1 MAAFLDLSSSNL
13 VGALLEDFG
22 AATPASLDNDTDI
35 ATISLT
41 ASMEYEVKFV
51 TGSSFHDTIW
61 RLEVT
66 NDAVVTDLQLSNTGP
81 GGNNFSHNPIGL
93 LITAGATGTQEI
105 KLIARQ
111 QRGAL
116 TDARG
121 GFCLLERL

>member
-13 VGALLEDFG
+13 VGDLLESFG
-22 AATPASLDNDTDI
+22 EGTPGSLDDDTEI
-35 ATISLT
+35 ASISLT
-41 ASMEYEVKFV
+41 ASMEYEIKFV

-66 NDAVVTDLQLSNTGP
+66 NDATVTDLQLSNTGP
-81 GGNNFSHNPIGL
+81 GNTNFSHNPVGL
-93 LITAGATGTQEI
+93 LITAGASGTQHI

-116 TDARG
+116 TDIRG
-121 GFCLLERL
+121 GLCALERL